1 MNKLENVQV
10 KFFDYLIKRRGIK
23 TVIDQTM
30 VLLHL
35 RKGAVYKRINGD
47 TTLSMAEMVTLA
59 DYFKVSIDNILRGDK
74 YITFQHPF
82 LYQKSMDNFMD
93 QFTFF
98 LKPLQS
104 KDSSS
109 LTYLANELPVFYYFS
124 YPQIFNFVLSIWNHI
139 HWAEGRLRIEENK
152 LISTSI
158 NYIREE
164 INSYYQGSPVTEIW
178 NSNMFANLYQQ
189 IIFAITIRAFEN
201 ISYLDKLLIDI
212 QHLINELKELANQGN
227 NAQDKAR
234 TIYLNDFGNYLN
246 ILLYESEKVTTTFIG
261 YDIPQ
266 FLVSYNS
273 NFLEFSKNWINKI
286 RKRSVLI
293 STEGYQGRELFFIKI
308 ESDYKLFTEKV
319 DKLVPI
325 YYS

>member
-1 MNKLENVQV
+1 M
-10 KFFDYLIKRRGIK
+10 
-23 TVIDQTM
+23 
-30 VLLHL
+30 
-35 RKGAVYKRINGD
+35 
-47 TTLSMAEMVTLA
+47 
-59 DYFKVSIDNILRGDK
+59 
-74 YITFQHPF
+74 
-82 LYQKSMDNFMD
+82 
-93 QFTFF
+93 
-98 LKPLQS
+98 
-104 KDSSS
+104 
-109 LTYLANELPVFYYFS
+109 
-124 YPQIFNFVLSIWNHI
+124 
-139 HWAEGRLRIEENK
+139 
-152 LISTSI
+152 
-158 NYIREE
+158 
-164 INSYYQGSPVTEIW
+164 
-178 NSNMFANLYQQ
+178 
-189 IIFAITIRAFEN
+189 
-201 ISYLDKLLIDI
+201 
-212 QHLINELKELANQGN
+212 ANQGN